1 MPLHQPI
8 AEPFLACTACGVFFG
23 QLPQGQGVALDAQQ
37 VAQIAVVVAEG
48 AGRPENYSGGG
59 TAVDVGTAL
68 SRSCASLDLARAWPA
83 IGPVIAANSTARRRA
98 AMRNGSTRRP
108 TATPRFPIIPATCP
122 RGRCA
127 PSSNRPASTP
137 KPSCRRSD
145 ARVRRTSERFS
156 PRSIVLQLR
165 LKG

>member
-68 SRSCASLDLARAWPA
+68 SRSCASLARYWARYCCEFHRQ
-83 IGPVIAANSTARRRA
+83 AA
-98 AMRNGSTRRP
+98 GSHEKWLN
-108 TATPRFPIIPATCP
+108 PAT
-122 RGRCA
+122 
-127 PSSNRPASTP
+127 NRYTTIPDHPGDMPEGTLRAIL
-137 KPSCRRSD
+137 KQAGID
-145 ARVRRTSERFS
+145 AETF
-156 PRSIVLQLR
+156 LQ
-165 LKG
+165 KK